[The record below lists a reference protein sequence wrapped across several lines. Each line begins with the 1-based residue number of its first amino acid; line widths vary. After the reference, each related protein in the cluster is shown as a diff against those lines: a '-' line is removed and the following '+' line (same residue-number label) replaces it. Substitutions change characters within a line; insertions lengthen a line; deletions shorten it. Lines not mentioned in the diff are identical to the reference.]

1 MNPDNL
7 IEDLKSLAEQYDG
20 ECPVCGLNH
29 RKQYETIMKYGVT
42 TGHAMDLMEHN
53 LWALRRESWPLSDFG
68 QPEISD
74 AVFE

>member
-1 MNPDNL
+1 MNPENL
-7 IEDLKSLAEQYDG
+7 IEELKLLAEHYDG

-29 RKQYETIMKYGVT
+29 RKQYETITKYG
-42 TGHAMDLMEHN
+42 GGMGAAMDLMEHN
-53 LWALRRESWPLSDFG
+53 LWAIRRESWPLSDFG